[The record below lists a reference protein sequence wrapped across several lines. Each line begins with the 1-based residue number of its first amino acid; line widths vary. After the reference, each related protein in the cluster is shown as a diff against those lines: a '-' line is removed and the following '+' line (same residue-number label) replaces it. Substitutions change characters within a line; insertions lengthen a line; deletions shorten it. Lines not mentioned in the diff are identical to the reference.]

1 MQDLNVEF
9 GRLVRKRRKTPDV
22 GLNQEELG
30 GRVGLSRTAI
40 TNIEQG
46 RQQVTL
52 RQVYLLASALGCQPA
67 DLLPDLEVTLE
78 IETSSVAPEFPDDPE
93 AKAFAARILSRTN
106 RVSPSE
112 GGS

>member
-9 GRLVRKRRKTPDV
+9 GRLVRKRRKSPDV

-30 GRVGLSRTAI
+30 GRIGLSRTAI

-78 IETSSVAPEFPDDPE
+78 TETSSVAPEFSDDPE